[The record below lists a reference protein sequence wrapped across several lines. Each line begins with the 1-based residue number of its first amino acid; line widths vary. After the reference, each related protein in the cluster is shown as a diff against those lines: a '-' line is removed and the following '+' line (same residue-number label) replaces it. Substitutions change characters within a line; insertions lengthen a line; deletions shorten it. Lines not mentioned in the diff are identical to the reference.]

1 MQSLTDVGYGKNL
14 SYICKHLTGFTR
26 LNYKLQTLNTN
37 SATNGNIITVDLPS
51 NCNIQQQQVMLVF
64 HGILRQ

>member
-26 LNYKLQTLNTN
+26 LIYKLQTLNKN
-37 SATNGNIITVDLPS
+37 SATNGNIITGFTFKLY
-51 NCNIQQQQVMLVF
+51 
-64 HGILRQ
+64 G